1 MRIFA
6 LIVFFSISNFV
17 AAQSHFDGELDL
29 TTRLKGFNTS
39 EVKRQLENNVLE
51 FLMKS
56 DSLFSEGNIKI
67 KLLNSGKLHKT
78 KKWRDIHV
86 LVFGVTRSENDRYII
101 LQLIESST
109 FSQKRRY
116 IYLKFD
122 EKSWRNFLS
131 PIVSGY
137 LENGK
142 PVDSNFML
150 GDIQRKSL
158 NFIKM
163 VYGYNEWVVVDRTPN
178 KDGLNKSI
186 EINFDQLHNSQSN
199 PETQWKFIAA
209 NSLDQ
214 CTIYMPELK
223 TVFQFDPESLLLPAT
238 FFLNNGLKF

>member
-1 MRIFA
+1 
-6 LIVFFSISNFV
+6 
-17 AAQSHFDGELDL
+17 
-29 TTRLKGFNTS
+29 
-39 EVKRQLENNVLE
+39 
-51 FLMKS
+51 
-56 DSLFSEGNIKI
+56 
-67 KLLNSGKLHKT
+67 
-78 KKWRDIHV
+78 

-137 LENGK
+137 LVNGK